1 MLYHTKRSERYLLQ
15 KGILYYSYV
24 ENLDADPQFFQLV
37 ARAHNSKFREREK
50 VNTRVSHLE
59 RLLELDSEFWRL
71 STFFEELRE
80 GHIVRS

>member
-1 MLYHTKRSERYLLQ
+1 MSQNDTHSLSST
-15 KGILYYSYV
+15 
-24 ENLDADPQFFQLV
+24 